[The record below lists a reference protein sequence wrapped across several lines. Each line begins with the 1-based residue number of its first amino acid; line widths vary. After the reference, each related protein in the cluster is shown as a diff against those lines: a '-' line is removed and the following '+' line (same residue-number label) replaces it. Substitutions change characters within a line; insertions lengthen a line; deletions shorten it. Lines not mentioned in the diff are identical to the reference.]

1 MKTKE
6 ITSTNQQE
14 PTLKML
20 ETAYDGDSYRVNADE
35 DGDVYFGIYG
45 DLVDAAECNGHR
57 VLFKGALVLTV
68 DEAEKMLEDLQSAI
82 TEAKN
87 YTNKGVFR

>member
-35 DGDVYFGIYG
+35 DGDIYFGIYG
-45 DLVDAAECNGHR
+45 DLVDASECGGHR

-68 DEAEKMLEDLQSAI
+68 EEAEKMMRDLQSAI
-82 TEAKN
+82 DEAELYK
-87 YTNKGVFR
+87 KEGVFR